1 MRKSCCGQCKMYKK
15 FKQPKISYVC
25 DKTLLLSSICDQYG
39 SGDENIFKSEESVEI
54 LKNFGLIN
62 NM

>member
-1 MRKSCCGQCKMYKK
+1 MYKK
-15 FKQPKISYVC
+15 FKQPKISYIC
-25 DKTLLLSSICDQYG
+25 DKTLLLSSISNQYG